1 MTTIRRTLM
10 LIALCI
16 IWGSTWLVIKVG
28 LEVLPPFLGAALRFG
43 VASIVLFGLAL
54 VRGVP
59 FPTTPRTHLGLLGVG
74 LVGIGLSYG
83 VVYWGEQYI
92 PSGLSAVLFA
102 THPLFVMGIA
112 HVAIAAEPIT
122 PRKAFGAVI
131 SFVGVVLIF
140 RTDLQFTHPLGLI
153 AAFVTLL
160 SPIAAASSNVAIKRW
175 GHHIHPYNLTAFPM
189 GYATIFLGT
198 ASVMTEDLSA
208 VAWSWT
214 GALSVLY
221 LALFGSVAAFVMLYT
236 LLKQVPVSLLALI
249 SYAFP
254 VVAVALGFLILG
266 ETLEPQA
273 IAGALAIVA
282 GIATATSRRA

>member
-1 MTTIRRTLM
+1 M
-10 LIALCI
+10 LAALCF

-43 VASIVLFGLAL
+43 VSSIVLFGLATMQ
-54 VRGVP
+54 GVP
-59 FPTTPRTHLGLLGVG
+59 FPRTRRTHLGLLGVG

-92 PSGLSAVLFA
+92 PSGLTAVLFA

-122 PRKAFGAVI
+122 ARKALGAAI

-140 RTDLQFTHPLGLI
+140 RSDLQFTHPLGVT
-153 AAFVTLL
+153 AALVTLL
-160 SPIAAASSNVAIKRW
+160 SPIAAATSNVAIKRW
-175 GHHIHPYNLTAFPM
+175 GHDIHPYNLTAFPM
-189 GYATIFLGT
+189 GYATILLGA
-198 ASVMTEDLSA
+198 ASLATEDVAA
-208 VAWSWT
+208 VAWTWT
-214 GALSVLY
+214 GVLSVLY

-236 LLKQVPVSLLALI
+236 LLKQVPVSLLSLI

-254 VVAVALGFLILG
+254 VVAVALGFVILG
-266 ETLEPQA
+266 ETLEPQTVV
-273 IAGALAIVA
+273 GAAAIVA
-282 GIATATSRRA
+282 GIVTATTART